1 MISNKEALKKK
12 IEEKTAI
19 VGVVGLGYVGLPLAV
34 AVAGKG
40 FQTIGFD
47 IQKKRT
53 EMVNRGENYI
63 GDVDEEELRRR
74 ISKKKLRATT
84 DYAEIGK
91 CDVICIAV
99 PTPLDKYKQPDERY
113 VLRSSKDIA
122 RAARKGALVIL
133 ESTTYPGT
141 TEEVVA
147 PIFRKQGFTVG
158 EDLYLAFSPERVDP
172 GNPVYKTA
180 NTPKIVG
187 GMSDSCS
194 ELSSLFYTSV
204 LDAPVTT
211 VSSPKVAEMEKILEN
226 TFRNINIGLVNEM
239 AILCDKMGID
249 IWEVIRAAS
258 TKPYG
263 YMTFYPGPGIGGHCI
278 PIDPF
283 YLTWKAREYDY
294 HTRLIETSSEINNYM
309 PEFVVERVFKMLN
322 RHGKPMNGARILIL
336 GTAYK
341 KNIGDLRESPALTII
356 SILEKNGALISYND
370 PFVPSFRHQ
379 GKIYASVEL
388 TEDEIKK
395 TDLLLL
401 ITDHDTYDADFL
413 IRQKTLLFDTRNLT
427 RGVKSPYV
435 ERL

>member
-1 MISNKEALKKK
+1 
-12 IEEKTAI
+12 
-19 VGVVGLGYVGLPLAV
+19 
-34 AVAGKG
+34 
-40 FQTIGFD
+40 
-47 IQKKRT
+47 
-53 EMVNRGENYI
+53 
-63 GDVDEEELRRR
+63 
-74 ISKKKLRATT
+74 
-84 DYAEIGK
+84 
-91 CDVICIAV
+91 
-99 PTPLDKYKQPDERY
+99 
-113 VLRSSKDIA
+113 
-122 RAARKGALVIL
+122 
-133 ESTTYPGT
+133 
-141 TEEVVA
+141 
-147 PIFRKQGFTVG
+147 
-158 EDLYLAFSPERVDP
+158 
-172 GNPVYKTA
+172 
-180 NTPKIVG
+180 
-187 GMSDSCS
+187 
-194 ELSSLFYTSV
+194 
-204 LDAPVTT
+204 VTT

-322 RHGKPMNGARILIL
+322 RHGKAMNGARILIL
-336 GTAYK
+336 GAAYK

-395 TDLLLL
+395 ADLLLL
-401 ITDHDTYDADFL
+401 ITDHDTYDPDFL

-427 RGVKSPYV
+427 RDVKSPYV